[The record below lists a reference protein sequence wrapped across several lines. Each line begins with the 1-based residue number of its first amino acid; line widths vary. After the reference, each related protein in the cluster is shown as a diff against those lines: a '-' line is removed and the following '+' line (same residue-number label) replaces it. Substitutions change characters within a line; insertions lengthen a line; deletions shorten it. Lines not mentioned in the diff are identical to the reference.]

1 MSKLVIS
8 VLFFA
13 IGNILIWF
21 QTNGQFLWKWF
32 EKNPLTLS
40 FVFGGFISLCF
51 IFATKYAYEYF
62 DALIWPGKFV
72 GFSTGI
78 ICYTIMTYMFMN
90 EGLTLKTLMSLCL
103 ASLIILIQVFWK

>member
-1 MSKLVIS
+1 MSKLLIS
-8 VLFFA
+8 ILFFML
-13 IGNILIWF
+13 GNILIWF

-32 EKNPLTLS
+32 EKQPITLS
-40 FVFGGFISLCF
+40 LVFGGFISYFF
-51 IFATKYAYEYF
+51 IFATKYAYHYF

-78 ICYTIMTYMFMN
+78 ICYAVMTYIFMN
-90 EGLTLKTLMSLCL
+90 EGMTLKTIMSLAL